1 MKKYLLFLFTIVL
14 STYAVAQDFPYG
26 QVTADELNMKRYDK
40 DTSAH
45 AVVLQEYGTAK
56 IAFTNDES
64 ISLVYEYH
72 VKIKIFDSRAFDKG
86 SVEIH
91 LTGNDNVMEEATDI
105 TGTTVYIDDD
115 GSIKKFDLDPGK
127 IYRLH
132 ENKYRTNVKFAL
144 PGLKKGCIVE
154 YKFKTTSPFFYNFH
168 SWFFQSNIPK
178 IYSEYE
184 VHIPAFWTYNIV
196 LKGGMELTKKTAE
209 PERNCF
215 SARGAVS
222 DCAHFVYGIKDIPA
236 FVVEEYMTAPKNF
249 WSAIHFELSD
259 YTNPYTGVRKKISK
273 EWADVDNELK
283 HAEYFGVQLKHT
295 NLLKPHI
302 APLIADK
309 TNDLDKAKAIYDYVK
324 RTIKWNNGNNRGSY
338 EGIDRALEK
347 HTGAA
352 GDINLTLVT
361 ALNAAGI
368 NTEAVLL
375 STRNNGLVNKLYPTV
390 EDFDYVIA
398 KANIAGKSYFL
409 DATDPLLGFG
419 MLPLRCLNGEGRA
432 MSLDKPSYWV
442 DLNTGQKRGTTYSLD
457 LTLQPDGKIKGKLT
471 QFSTGYEAYEKRRE
485 IKKFNSID
493 EYVDSRDARMNKIKI
508 LNSEITN
515 LDSLDAPLYE
525 TYELEFSS
533 MRNMN
538 ATRLGFNPFIFGRIS
553 TNPFKLA
560 ERNYPVDMG
569 MPSDRRFVLTMH
581 LPDGYMVDTPPSPV
595 ALAIP
600 NQGGR
605 FITNFEQSDHLF
617 VFSDVT
623 QFNKSVYSPEEYPS
637 LKELYN
643 KIILSEKGELY
654 IKKN

>member
-1 MKKYLLFLFTIVL
+1 MKKYLLFLFTAVL
-14 STYAVAQDFPYG
+14 STCAAAQDFPYG

-56 IAFTNDES
+56 IAFTNDET
-64 ISLVYEYH
+64 ISLLYEYH

-105 TGTTVYIDDD
+105 NGTTTYINDD
-115 GSIKKFDLDPGK
+115 GLIKKFDLDPEK
-127 IYRLH
+127 IYKLH

-168 SWFFQSNIPK
+168 PWFFQSNIPK

-184 VHIPAFWTYNIV
+184 AHIPAFWNYNIV
-196 LKGGMELTKKTAE
+196 LKGGLELTKKIAE
-209 PERNCF
+209 PEKNCF
-215 SARGAVS
+215 SVHNAVS
-222 DCAHFVYGIKDIPA
+222 DCAHFVYGIKDVPA

-249 WSAIHFELSD
+249 WSAIYFELSD
-259 YTNPYTGVRKKISK
+259 YTNPYTGQKKKITK
-273 EWADVDNELK
+273 EWADVDNDLK

-295 NLLKPHI
+295 NLLKPRI

-324 RTIKWNNGNNRGSY
+324 KAVKWNNGDNRASY
-338 EGIDRALEK
+338 EGIDKALEK

-390 EDFDYVIA
+390 DDFDYVIA

-442 DLNTGQKRGTTYSLD
+442 DLNTGQKRGSTYSLD
-457 LTLQPDGKIKGKLT
+457 LTLQPDGKIKGKLV
-471 QFSTGYEAYEKRRE
+471 QYSTGYEAYEKRRE
-485 IKKFNSID
+485 IKRFNSVD
-493 EYVDSRDARMNKIKI
+493 EYVDSRDAKMNKIKI
-508 LNSEITN
+508 LKSEITN
-515 LDSLDAPLYE
+515 LDSLDAPLFE
-525 TYELEFSS
+525 TYELEFAGT
-533 MRNMN
+533 RNMN
-538 ATRLGFNPFIFGRIS
+538 AARIGFNPFIFGRIS

-581 LPDGYMVDTPPSPV
+581 LPDGYAVDTPPTPV

-605 FITNFEQSDHLF
+605 FITNFEQGDHLF

-623 QFNKSVYSPEEYPS
+623 QFNKSVYSQEEYPS

-643 KIILSEKGELY
+643 KIIQSEKGELY
-654 IKKN
+654 FKKN